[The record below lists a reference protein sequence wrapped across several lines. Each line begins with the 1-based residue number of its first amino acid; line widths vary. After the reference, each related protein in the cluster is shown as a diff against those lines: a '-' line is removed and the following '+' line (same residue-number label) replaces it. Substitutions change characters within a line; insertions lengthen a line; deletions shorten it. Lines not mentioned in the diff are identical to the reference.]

1 MKLFLRFFTVYSI
14 SGLVKS
20 LQILSY
26 TKYWFYTHELIL
38 SIRGFR
44 FIRNLCNAARHNP
57 VFLVI
62 TAVNSVCKCIVYTI
76 TFPPHL
82 RLYNTLCLIW
92 IFWFPPGFWWKGF
105 ILTFYM
111 VNSMSGLGKESE
123 SFFPVQYSMY
133 IRILILSTKGCKL
146 LRNSYVMWHSIS

>member
-76 TFPPHL
+76 DIPP
-82 RLYNTLCLIW
+82 
-92 IFWFPPGFWWKGF
+92 PPKVIQYTVSYLNFLVPTRFLMKGF
-105 ILTFYM
+105 HFDFLH
-111 VNSMSGLGKESE
+111 G
-123 SFFPVQYSMY
+123 
-133 IRILILSTKGCKL
+133 
-146 LRNSYVMWHSIS
+146 